1 MFLLLIGEVGGF
13 WVLIIWFLVLCVV
26 NLLVIVMVFFMRFL
40 FEDDIG
46 LILVCFRGLGFGVS
60 RFVFF
65 EEMEKVV
72 CRECWYIN
80 YLRNMYMKS
89 NL

>member
-1 MFLLLIGEVGGF
+1 
-13 WVLIIWFLVLCVV
+13 
-26 NLLVIVMVFFMRFL
+26 MRFL

-65 EEMEKVV
+65 EEMEIK
-72 CRECWYIN
+72 CEI
-80 YLRNMYMKS
+80 LKFEF
-89 NL
+89 

>member
-65 EEMEKVV
+65 EEMEK
-72 CRECWYIN
+72 
-80 YLRNMYMKS
+80 
-89 NL
+89 